1 MNQPDASNAL
11 KGLIEGIPG
20 KTLAAKLRFLMPE
33 IDRRVR
39 EGVQHEEIVETLN
52 THGFD
57 VNLNTFRSY
66 LYRYR
71 KQLRA
76 GEGNPKPTKSTTTA
90 NGNSPVEVAGEDN
103 ELPDD
108 VSPSLADAL
117 DARKRDQLGDKYLSR
132 QRPIFNKRSD
142 KK

>member
-1 MNQPDASNAL
+1 MDQSDAL

-20 KTLAAKLRFLMPE
+20 KTLAAKLRGLMPE
-33 IDRRVR
+33 IDKRVR
-39 EGVQHEEIVETLN
+39 EGVQHEEIIDTLN
-52 THGFD
+52 ANGFD
-57 VNLNTFRSY
+57 LNLNTFRSY

-71 KQLRA
+71 KKVRA
-76 GEGNPKPTKSTTTA
+76 GEAPAKPTKSATTA
-90 NGNSPVEVAGEDN
+90 NGNSPVEDAGED
-103 ELPDD
+103 EQLPDE